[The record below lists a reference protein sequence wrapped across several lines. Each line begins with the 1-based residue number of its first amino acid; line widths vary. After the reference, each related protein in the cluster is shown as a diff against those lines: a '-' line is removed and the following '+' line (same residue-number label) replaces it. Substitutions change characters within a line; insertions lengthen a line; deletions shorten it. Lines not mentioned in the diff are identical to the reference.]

1 MTKIPNWVTL
11 TSDEQEVWFSR
22 PSMLPY
28 IPGMVFGA
36 GIALAS
42 VALWLAATGV
52 LPTGPEI
59 PETVPAT
66 PLALAGV
73 GLGLGII
80 LLTYLQWRST
90 QFLLTTEEVYRKEGI
105 ISRDVV
111 NTNLRNVYNTQFTQ
125 PPLGFLLSIGTV
137 NIQTAGTGGT
147 DLTYSNVRNPDKVVE
162 MIVRLRDEKD
172 TPTDS
177 SGHNELAEN
186 TPSSIER

>member
-1 MTKIPNWVTL
+1 
-11 TSDEQEVWFSR
+11 
-22 PSMLPY
+22 MLPY

-111 NTNLRNVYNTQFTQ
+111 NTNLWNVYNTQFTQ